1 MNPERYFRWNDTDE
15 IKKMI
20 IQQVKIVKD
29 INEWQQSKRD
39 FSSEST
45 KQMIQEDK
53 IDPLQA
59 RREALQKR
67 IDRARDGESYLRPKP
82 IKISTSVAKPAPKSL
97 SSVSMDKIKKEGDKY
112 RKGEYDKEELE
123 FALDN
128 LVNIIKRAGDPNME
142 EKFDFIDMQR
152 KAKRRSMGGRKKP
165 SSMRP
170 TPVKLSS
177 KPLVTFKPAP
187 VKKVVAKKV
196 MKPPVKKVVAK
207 KVMKPVMKKPMK
219 KPIAFGNV
227 ETALT
232 GKRPRKAPA
241 KPTQVARFYIG
252 GSVLP
257 KGTKVP
263 MPKKTTTTTMKA
275 RKPMS
280 AETKQKIKNG
290 VKAYHKNCKKAM
302 AMYSTMKK

>member
-1 MNPERYFRWNDTDE
+1 MFGDYMMFLSDQPYVKAQDTTE
-15 IKKMI
+15 IKNLLKKI
-20 IQQVKIVKD
+20 GQKSIELQRAIQKV
-29 INEWQQSKRD
+29 R
-39 FSSEST
+39 
-45 KQMIQEDK
+45 
-53 IDPLQA
+53 QA
-59 RREALQKR
+59 RLGDDE
-67 IDRARDGESYLRPKP
+67 
-82 IKISTSVAKPAPKSL
+82 
-97 SSVSMDKIKKEGDKY
+97 KKEIDAAYEEEAIDYERKQLVDK
-112 RKGEYDKEELE
+112 
-123 FALDN
+123 
-128 LVNIIKRAGDPNME
+128 V
-142 EKFDFIDMQR
+142 
-152 KAKRRSMGGRKKP
+152 
-165 SSMRP
+165 
-170 TPVKLSS
+170 VKLRE
-177 KPLVTFKPAP
+177 KPLVAFKPAP
-187 VKKVVAKKV
+187 AKKVVAKKV
-196 MKPPVKKVVAK
+196 MKPA
-207 KVMKPVMKKPMK
+207 MKKPMK

-241 KPTQVARFYIG
+241 KPTQVARFYVG